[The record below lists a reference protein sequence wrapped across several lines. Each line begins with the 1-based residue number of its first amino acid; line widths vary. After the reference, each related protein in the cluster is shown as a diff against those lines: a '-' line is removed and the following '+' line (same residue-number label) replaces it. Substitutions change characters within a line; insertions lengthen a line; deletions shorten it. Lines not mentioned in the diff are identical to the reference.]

1 MRVLLINDVARYLN
15 GGANRVVVE
24 TLEGLHRRGAVVGC
38 IHHNGDPEVSDGIWT
53 RRVGDRQDPGAFG
66 SQLRAAIDAFRPDV
80 VQGHSGQTAGT
91 FDAWV
96 PHHACCQFLHDESWF
111 CSGGNRVSRRL
122 VHCRR
127 PHGWACLAWQV
138 LEGCG
143 GRSPVGNLLRWRD
156 AERRTRLRSFA
167 HVRFQVASH
176 FMARGLHE
184 NGYPPGQVDVLPLYA
199 ATPRP
204 SSVVTEPGLVVLPS
218 RLVHHKGVHVLIE
231 ALARLRDVPW
241 RLWVPGDGP
250 DKPAL
255 EALAR
260 RLGVAARVELPGE
273 LHPDEVSQG
282 YHRAQ
287 LVAFPVLREE
297 PFGLVGPE
305 ALAHGK
311 PIVAF
316 AGGAVDEW
324 LWPGET
330 GIRVEAKTVDAFS
343 AALGLLLRD
352 PARCA
357 AMGAAA
363 LRRHAQFTQDAFLDR
378 LVPSLERARE
388 DFERARR

>member
-24 TLEGLHRRGAVVGC
+24 TLEGLHRRGLTVGC
-38 IHHNGDPEVSDGIWT
+38 LHHSGDPEVSAGIWT
-53 RRVGDRQDPGAFG
+53 RRVTDRQSPRAFAE
-66 SQLRAAIDAFRPDV
+66 QLRSAIDAFRPDV
-80 VQGHSGQTAGT
+80 IQGHSGQAAST

-96 PHHACCQFLHDESWF
+96 PRYACCQFLHDESWF

-122 VHCRR
+122 VHCHR
-127 PHGWACLAWQV
+127 PHGWACLAWQA

-143 GRSPVGNLLRWRD
+143 GRSPVGNFQRWRE
-156 AERRTRLRSFA
+156 AGLRSRLKDFA
-167 HVRFQVASH
+167 HVRLQVASR

-184 NGYPPGQVDVLPLYA
+184 NGYPADRIDVLPLYA
-199 ATPRP
+199 ATPPP

-231 ALARLRDVPW
+231 ALARLRDVRW

-260 RLGVAARVELPGE
+260 RLGVADRVELPGE
-273 LHPDEVSQG
+273 LHPAQVAAG
-282 YHRAQ
+282 YDRAQ
-287 LVAFPVLREE
+287 VVAFPVLREE

-330 GIRVEAKTVDAFS
+330 GIRVDSKTVEAFS
-343 AALGLLLRD
+343 GALGELLRD

-357 AMGAAA
+357 ALGAAA
-363 LRRHAQFTQDAFLDR
+363 RRRAAQFTQDAFLDR
-378 LVPSLERARE
+378 LVPSLERARA
-388 DFERARR
+388 DFARRLP